1 MEAWDYS
8 LFWQEAINQL
18 AEELSEQEFAMWF
31 NIGYD
36 SSTPS
41 SIKVRVP
48 SAFFRDQLA
57 KNYQQRIETKLFE
70 ISGKN
75 LQLDFVIVKPVAT
88 PTAVQAGNQTAA
100 QISDDLAKSSSRP
113 AQPQHVS
120 QNTGTATGSKHDNE
134 PKIDMVPV
142 KHPQMNLD
150 YTFENYVIGEN
161 NSFAAN
167 AALAI
172 AKNPGKAYNPF
183 LVYGGVGLGKTHLMQ
198 AIGNRAWN
206 INPKLKIICVSAETF
221 TNDFIEALN
230 SGKLPAFKN
239 RYRTVDML
247 LIDDIHF
254 FDKKESLQEEIF
266 YTFNALYDGGKQMV
280 FTCDRPASELKNL
293 NDRLRSRFERGI
305 KVDLQPPSYEMR
317 YAIIKRKAE
326 ASNVV
331 IPDDVID
338 FISRNISTNVRDLE
352 SALITLIAFSD
363 ISNKKVDLKAAEQV
377 LKDSISQIRHSN
389 VTIDHIIRAISDY
402 FRVSSNDLKGK
413 KRNKNI
419 VFPRQ
424 VAMYIA
430 RDITEYSTT
439 EIGLEFGGRDHTT
452 VMHSCQKIDERLKI
466 DPTLDVTIQKITQ
479 VIKDGSNKA

>member
-1 MEAWDYS
+1 MDAWDYS
-8 LFWQEAINQL
+8 LFWQEAIKQL
-18 AEELSEQEFAMWF
+18 SGELSEQEFAMWF
-31 NIGYD
+31 NISYD
-36 SSTPS
+36 SSTQS

-57 KNYQQRIETKLFE
+57 KNYQQRIESTLFE
-70 ISGKN
+70 ISGKH
-75 LQLDFVIVKPVAT
+75 LSLDFVIVKPVAGQNSAIHKDAEAKVDQAQK
-88 PTAVQAGNQTAA
+88 PQSTAQTIQKQDAPAGLSNTA
-100 QISDDLAKSSSRP
+100 
-113 AQPQHVS
+113 
-120 QNTGTATGSKHDNE
+120 
-134 PKIDMVPV
+134 PKESVPEAVV
-142 KHPQMNLD
+142 KHPQMNID
-150 YTFENYVIGEN
+150 FTFENYIIGEN

-239 RYRTVDML
+239 RYRSADML

-266 YTFNALYDGGKQMV
+266 YTFNALYDNSKQMV

-305 KVDLQPPSYEMR
+305 RVDLQPPSYEMR
-317 YAIIKRKAE
+317 YAIIRKKSE
-326 ASNVV
+326 VSNTT
-331 IPDDVID
+331 IPDDVVD
-338 FISRNISTNVRDLE
+338 YMARNISTNIRDLE
-352 SALITLIAFSD
+352 SALTTLIAFTE
-363 ISNKKVDLKAAEQV
+363 ISNKKIDLKTTEHV
-377 LKDSISQIRHSN
+377 LKDRISQIRHSN

-466 DPTLDVTIQKITQ
+466 DPALEVTIQKITQ
-479 VIKDGSNKA
+479 VIKDGSNKL

>member
-1 MEAWDYS
+1 MDAWDYS
-8 LFWQEAINQL
+8 PFWIEAMKQL
-18 AEELSEQEFAMWF
+18 AEELSEQEFSMWF
-31 NIGYD
+31 SIDYD
-36 SSTPS
+36 SATQNT
-41 SIKVRVP
+41 INIRVP

-57 KNYQQRIETKLFE
+57 KNYQARIEKKLYE
-70 ISGKN
+70 ISGK
-75 LQLDFVIVKPVAT
+75 QLSIDFVVVKPAT
-88 PTAVQAGNQTAA
+88 DENAAKYHSPKTLDSSQDEPRKTNSQSDKNLIAKEPTQ
-100 QISDDLAKSSSRP
+100 
-113 AQPQHVS
+113 
-120 QNTGTATGSKHDNE
+120 
-134 PKIDMVPV
+134 PV
-142 KHPQMNLD
+142 KHPQMNLNH
-150 YTFENYVIGEN
+150 TFENYVIGEN

-198 AIGNRAWN
+198 AIGNRAFGLN
-206 INPKLKIICVSAETF
+206 QKLKIICVSAETF

-230 SGKLPAFKN
+230 AQKLSAFKN
-239 RYRTVDML
+239 RYRSVDML

-254 FDKKESLQEEIF
+254 FDKKESLQEEVF
-266 YTFNALYDGGKQMV
+266 YTFNALYDAGKQMV

-317 YAIIKRKAE
+317 FAIIKRKAE
-326 ASNVV
+326 GLNTTIS
-331 IPDDVID
+331 DDVID
-338 FISRNISTNVRDLE
+338 FIARNISTNIRDIE
-352 SALITLIAFSD
+352 SALTTLVAFTEL
-363 ISNKKVDLKAAEQV
+363 SNKKIDLKTTEQV
-377 LKDSISQIRHSN
+377 LKDSINQIKHSN
-389 VTIDHIIRAISDY
+389 VTIDHIIRAISDH

-424 VAMYIA
+424 VAMFIA

-452 VMHSCQKIDERLKI
+452 VMHSCQKTEERLKI
-466 DPTLDVTIQKITQ
+466 DPTLDITIQKIIQ
-479 VIKDGSNKA
+479 VIKDGSKA